1 MKMKTLFLIL
11 FVAQAISCNSQPA
24 KIDSVNAYLGKTPPG
39 KTPEIFLSNSNARL
53 TISDD
58 GKSIYYTSNVPTG
71 KNVYYYRFSN
81 DKWNGPFF
89 LYDGNFGPT
98 LSTHGDTLIT
108 MVWDTWR
115 SYYSIKKDSTWGT
128 PTLFSEK
135 VLYYLQQTDL
145 GNYYCGA
152 EKIEGG
158 FGQWDMY
165 KVTIDNGNVSYENIG
180 RPINTTNN
188 DVEYFIAR
196 DESYIIVGA
205 NEGGPGGRDLYI
217 SYRKEDKTWTNPK
230 SLGAKINNSSDYK
243 WGPYVSADNKYLF
256 YSSEPYP
263 YRIYWVR
270 FDNLLDSLRHT
281 NFAPYVLN
289 NIPDQIDSVGKDYS
303 YRIQNNTFFDDDG
316 NNTFSLSV
324 SLSNGKSLPD
334 YLVFDAETNTISGN
348 LEEEER
354 LTLKVT
360 ATDTA
365 GASVSDVFILNIK
378 QSTTAIDAMD
388 FSNKLSV
395 YPNPASHSLRIS
407 STELLF
413 KNNEYQIIDR
423 NGKIVKYGVLD
434 SEILDVSDL
443 SKGVFTLSL
452 QINQQR
458 VNKKIVID

>member
-1 MKMKTLFLIL
+1 
-11 FVAQAISCNSQPA
+11 
-24 KIDSVNAYLGKTPPG
+24 
-39 KTPEIFLSNSNARL
+39 
-53 TISDD
+53 
-58 GKSIYYTSNVPTG
+58 
-71 KNVYYYRFSN
+71 
-81 DKWNGPFF
+81 
-89 LYDGNFGPT
+89 
-98 LSTHGDTLIT
+98 
-108 MVWDTWR
+108 
-115 SYYSIKKDSTWGT
+115 
-128 PTLFSEK
+128 
-135 VLYYLQQTDL
+135 
-145 GNYYCGA
+145 
-152 EKIEGG
+152 
-158 FGQWDMY
+158 
-165 KVTIDNGNVSYENIG
+165 
-180 RPINTTNN
+180 
-188 DVEYFIAR
+188 
-196 DESYIIVGA
+196 
-205 NEGGPGGRDLYI
+205 
-217 SYRKEDKTWTNPK
+217 
-230 SLGAKINNSSDYK
+230 
-243 WGPYVSADNKYLF
+243 
-256 YSSEPYP
+256 
-263 YRIYWVR
+263 
-270 FDNLLDSLRHT
+270 
-281 NFAPYVLN
+281 LN